1 MITLEEAYALW
12 HEEVSYYVEANGGNR
27 ASAFFETAK
36 EILIDNGDV
45 VDMHYSPY
53 ITGNEKVFDNDG
65 HEVKQANIRVDG
77 YNFDNEPNR
86 LSVYSLCILDFGT
99 DETHKNLNTGELE
112 GLFKRA
118 ERFITECIERNLV
131 NRLDSSL
138 PQRRWMLEFEENFKN
153 IDKIN
158 IILISNGKFS
168 GRKKEFPTREILD
181 KRVSFQLF
189 DLTRYTEI
197 ANSRTGLEPIT
208 IDMDDY
214 EEFELP
220 CLKTS
225 AISDVYESYLVSV
238 PGGWLSRVYEDFSTK
253 LLEQNVRTYL
263 QARGNVNKGILETI
277 SKDPSMFFA
286 YNNGLTTTAGSVEL
300 GTSKDGVPCIKK
312 LSNFQIVN
320 GGQTTASM
328 YYASNRAKSDLTNVF
343 VQMKLSV
350 VKPDVLDEVV
360 SNISR
365 YANTQNKVSNA
376 DFFANH
382 PFHRLF
388 EKHCDEQ
395 SSPRREG
402 STVSRYWFYE
412 RATGAYKNKTLYAT
426 PSQRKTFEEKYPK
439 NQVIKKTEL
448 AKYLVSFMGRPDKVS
463 AGADSAFNYSSV
475 EFGDATNFNENKHK
489 YGVDWF
495 KEAVAK
501 TIIFRSLD
509 KIIAQS
515 EWDEGGGTKAI
526 NVTYSIAWLQRKIK
540 SMKREFDFSRVWKEQ
555 EISDEMAV
563 VFEQVAKQML
573 EALKHSAET
582 QGTMTSPTQWAKRLN
597 CWESV
602 KRKNFTINE
611 ALISKFTIS
620 SEENKQKKREN
631 IKTQREY
638 DELSDYIKIVNIKPS
653 GWTAIHEY
661 GQENKIPETPQEN
674 KVINKLKDLKAGNLP
689 NHVEVKTIFNYL
701 KKINNQTDF
710 DFSEIAPELFL

>member
-1 MITLEEAYALW
+1 MIDLDGAYKLW
-12 HEEVSYYVEANGGNR
+12 HEEVSYFVEANGVNK
-27 ASAFFETAK
+27 AQAFFETAK
-36 EILIDNGDV
+36 ETLIDNGDV
-45 VDMHYSPY
+45 LDLNYSPY
-53 ITGNEKVFDNDG
+53 ITGDERVFDKEGN
-65 HEVKQANIRVDG
+65 EVKQANIRVDG
-77 YNFDNEPNR
+77 YHFDNEPNR
-86 LSVYSLCILDFGT
+86 LSVYTLAILDFNSD
-99 DETHKNLNTGELE
+99 DEYRNLITGDLE
-112 GLFKRA
+112 GLFKRP
-118 ERFITECIERNLV
+118 ERFITECISKGLV

-138 PQRRWMLEFEENFKN
+138 PQRPWMLEFEENFDK

-168 GRKKEFPTREILD
+168 GRKKEFPAKEILE
-181 KRVSFQLF
+181 KRVSYQLF

-197 ANSRTGLEPIT
+197 ANSRTGSEPIT

-214 EEFELP
+214 EDFELP

-225 AISDVYESYLVSV
+225 AISDRYESYLVSV

-263 QARGNVNKGILETI
+263 QARGNVNKGILDTI

-286 YNNGLTTTAGSVEL
+286 YNNGLTTTAENVEL
-300 GTSKDGVPCIKK
+300 GTSKDGIPCIKK

-328 YYASNRAKSDLTNVF
+328 YYASNRAKSDLSDVF

-350 VKPDVLDEVV
+350 VNPDVLDEVV

-388 EKHCDEQ
+388 ERHCNEN
-395 SSPRREG
+395 SAPRKEG

-426 PSQRKTFEEKYPK
+426 ASQRKTFEEKYPK

-448 AKYLVSFMGRPDKVS
+448 SKYLVSFMGRPDKVS
-463 AGADSAFNYSSV
+463 AGADAAFNYSSI
-475 EFGDATNFNENKHK
+475 EFGDSAEFNEKK
-489 YGVDWF
+489 ARYGVDWF

-509 KIIAQS
+509 KIIQQS
-515 EWDEGGGTKAI
+515 DWDEGGGTKAI
-526 NVTYSIAWLQRKIK
+526 NVTYTIAWLQRRLRSIK
-540 SMKREFDFSRVWKEQ
+540 KEFNFAQVWKEQ
-555 EISDEMAV
+555 QISEEMSIV
-563 VFEQVAKQML
+563 LGQVAKQML
-573 EALKHSAET
+573 EALKHAAET

-597 CWESV
+597 CWEDV
-602 KRKNFTINE
+602 KLKNFSLE
-611 ALISKFTIS
+611 ESLISKFTIS
-620 SEENKQKKREN
+620 TEEGREKRRAARKIE
-631 IKTQREY
+631 REY
-638 DELSDYIKIVNIKPS
+638 DLLRDYMQICAIKPS
-653 GWTAIHEY
+653 AWTSIHEF
-661 GQENKIPETPQEN
+661 GQTNNVPETPKEN
-674 KVINKLKDLKAGNLP
+674 QVVKKLQDLKQGRVP
-689 NHVEVKTIFNYL
+689 SEVDAKIVFGYL
-701 KKINNQTDF
+701 KKIHNQTDF
-710 DFSEIAPELFL
+710 DFSEFAPELFL